1 MVQRVLRAFIAA
13 FIAAFACLAVYV
25 PSTHAA
31 GGLTLSPPLKD
42 ITLGPGLL
50 ETTTEVALTNNTAQA
65 VQTQLK
71 LVDLKAL
78 GDFGGTSLDKAGLP
92 DAYNL
97 ANWMSLPG
105 GDRVTIPANQ
115 TVRIKVMIT
124 NRSDLAPGGHYG
136 AVVVTADSVATP
148 KSNVSISQQL
158 VSLVFVK
165 KLGGEKYGLRLKEM
179 LVDQV
184 RGSMPQSV
192 RLNFASTGNVHV
204 TPRGYIEVTDPKGK
218 LVAKGIINSDSS
230 LVLPGVS
237 RQLTTAMQ
245 PVNNSSATGQYKI
258 TAHYRY
264 DGEEDFQVQSV
275 YFTRS
280 GFPQSFLLAAGALVG
295 GVLILA
301 TFFLVRKIIR
311 KPKR

>member
-1 MVQRVLRAFIAA
+1 MAQRVLRASIAA

-25 PSTHAA
+25 PSADAA

-50 ETTTEVALTNNTAQA
+50 ETTTEVTLTNNTTQA
-65 VQTQLK
+65 VRTQLK
-71 LVDLKAL
+71 LIDLKAL
-78 GDFGGTSLDKAGLP
+78 GEFGGSSLGQAGLP

-105 GDRVTIPANQ
+105 GDTVTIPAGQ
-115 TVRIKVMIT
+115 TVRIKVVIT

-136 AVVVTADSVATP
+136 ALVVSADSTGAS
-148 KSNVSISQQL
+148 KGNVSISQQL

-165 KLGGEKYGLRLKEM
+165 KLGGEKYGLHLQEM
-179 LVDQV
+179 LVDQA
-184 RGSMPQSV
+184 RGQLPQSV
-192 RLNFASTGNVHV
+192 KLNFASTGNVHV
-204 TPRGYIEVTDPKGK
+204 IPRGYIEVTDPSGK

-237 RQLTTAMQ
+237 RQLTTALQ
-245 PVNNSSATGQYKI
+245 SVNDSSATGQYKI

-275 YFTRS
+275 YYTRS
-280 GFPQSFLLAAGALVG
+280 GIPRTLLLGAKIVAAIVLAGLAAYV
-295 GVLILA
+295 VKRK
-301 TFFLVRKIIR
+301 VRRFK
-311 KPKR
+311 K